1 MVELILFGSL
11 AVMIF
16 INIPIAIGLGLA
28 SIATLIYVGSPLGVV
43 PSMMQATVQKFAL
56 LTIPLFILAGAIMN
70 FILAFILLILLMS
83 VSRVSTWRSWLC
95 SGNCCYVFCSNF
107 WFRNSYS
114 SSYGVYFN
122 SCYGKTRV

>member
-43 PSMMQATVQKFAL
+43 KLQCKNLHYLQYRY
-56 LTIPLFILAGAIMN
+56 LF
-70 FILAFILLILLMS
+70 
-83 VSRVSTWRSWLC
+83 
-95 SGNCCYVFCSNF
+95 
-107 WFRNSYS
+107 
-114 SSYGVYFN
+114 
-122 SCYGKTRV
+122 

>member
-43 PSMMQATVQKFAL
+43 PQ
-56 LTIPLFILAGAIMN
+56 
-70 FILAFILLILLMS
+70 
-83 VSRVSTWRSWLC
+83 
-95 SGNCCYVFCSNF
+95 
-107 WFRNSYS
+107 
-114 SSYGVYFN
+114 
-122 SCYGKTRV
+122 

>member
-43 PSMMQATVQKFAL
+43 PSMMQATVQ
-56 LTIPLFILAGAIMN
+56 
-70 FILAFILLILLMS
+70 
-83 VSRVSTWRSWLC
+83 
-95 SGNCCYVFCSNF
+95 
-107 WFRNSYS
+107 
-114 SSYGVYFN
+114 
-122 SCYGKTRV
+122 

>member
-43 PSMMQATVQKFAL
+43 PSMMQA
-56 LTIPLFILAGAIMN
+56 
-70 FILAFILLILLMS
+70 
-83 VSRVSTWRSWLC
+83 
-95 SGNCCYVFCSNF
+95 
-107 WFRNSYS
+107 
-114 SSYGVYFN
+114 SYGAKICITYNTVIYF
-122 SCYGKTRV
+122 SWCYYG